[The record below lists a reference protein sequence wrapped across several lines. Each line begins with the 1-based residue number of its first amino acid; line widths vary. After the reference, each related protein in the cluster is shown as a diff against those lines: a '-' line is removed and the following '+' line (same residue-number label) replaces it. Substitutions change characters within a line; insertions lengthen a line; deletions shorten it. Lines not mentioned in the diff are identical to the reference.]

1 MYTEIEPKYVTNS
14 VRFCAQPVLK
24 INLEVE
30 VTFVTVIC
38 LKINLEVEVTFVA
51 VICFKINL
59 EVTVICLK
67 INLEVELA
75 FVTVICSTKSRH
87 CLRCLASFH
96 NTSRQ
101 MSTSKS

>member
-1 MYTEIEPKYVTNS
+1 VYTEIEPKYVTNS

-30 VTFVTVIC
+30 VTFITVIC

-59 EVTVICLK
+59 EV
-67 INLEVELA
+67 ELA
-75 FVTVICSTKSRH
+75 FVTVICSTKSLH